1 MLAELPSM
9 AWDANSDSPVTEN
22 SLYASVPKML
32 ICIARLYCFL
42 SPLPLVLLYNS
53 ASLLF
58 FSWTKSLAFW
68 RLVSLNS
75 LSLNTIY
82 FPNGVSPSGT
92 LTFGTPS
99 SSLLLPVADT
109 QPSSECS
116 DRHFLFFAWHQTF
129 HLLTSTILWEFQWL
143 SQACIS
149 SPLIASVWSMQECFP
164 LYC

>member
-1 MLAELPSM
+1 M
-9 AWDANSDSPVTEN
+9 AWEANSDSPVTEN

-68 RLVSLNS
+68 KLVSLNS

-82 FPNGVSPSGT
+82 FPSGVSPSGT
-92 LTFGTPS
+92 LTFGTLL

-116 DRHFLFFAWHQTF
+116 DRHFFFC
-129 HLLTSTILWEFQWL
+129 LTSDISLADIYNFVKISVAASSLHFIPADSINVKHARMFPSVLLMHL
-143 SQACIS
+143 SVC
-149 SPLIASVWSMQECFP
+149 
-164 LYC
+164 